1 MPEKIRSNK
10 VNTTQD
16 NPGVGEKDGS
26 EIVQLPFR
34 CSRQFSARL
43 VRAKGSMMR
52 VTGEKVSDNKF
63 FLMLAEIGLKE
74 IEAKYGESSAAQ

>member
-1 MPEKIRSNK
+1 M
-10 VNTTQD
+10 VNSTKD
-16 NPGVGEKDGS
+16 PSAAGEKETS

-34 CSRQFSARL
+34 CNRQFSARL

-74 IEAKYGESSAAQ
+74 IEAKYSESAGGQ

>member
-1 MPEKIRSNK
+1 M
-10 VNTTQD
+10 VNSTQETS
-16 NPGVGEKDGS
+16 GVGEKDGT

-74 IEAKYGESSAAQ
+74 IEAKYSESSAAQ